1 MQCHVFGPPAAY
13 PALKG
18 CNMGDLEKLSEL
30 HTFPDRDMGAAAGR
44 YPRSEAMPTEVEDH
58 GDPPAFVGISHR
70 DFPFDFETVLG
81 LYDVD
86 KTRITRFTRGIK
98 FVAETLHVPLILV
111 ERIVRYH
118 EYAHAV
124 HHRGVTKSNILPAEA
139 AELLRRNDLSY
150 RSAPEETKE
159 QIAQLATLVVIR
171 TRLQDVSN
179 KEVRD
184 VLDHMLE
191 TFFSLMGRQ
200 SPRYQLASRTR
211 HDDLPRLRDKLR
223 LLLDMSDACLWPSA
237 DFIRRIIE

>member
-1 MQCHVFGPPAAY
+1 MEHPMQKLNDLSRSLAP
-13 PALKG
+13 LK
-18 CNMGDLEKLSEL
+18 
-30 HTFPDRDMGAAAGR
+30 PDGTLIAVIEMSQSSWLVAGIV
-44 YPRSEAMPTEVEDH
+44 PGVE
-58 GDPPAFVGISHR
+58 R
-70 DFPFDFETVLG
+70 Q
-81 LYDVD
+81 
-86 KTRITRFTRGIK
+86 
-98 FVAETLHVPLILV
+98 AETLHVPPILV

-223 LLLDMSDACLWPSA
+223 LLLGMSDARLWPSA